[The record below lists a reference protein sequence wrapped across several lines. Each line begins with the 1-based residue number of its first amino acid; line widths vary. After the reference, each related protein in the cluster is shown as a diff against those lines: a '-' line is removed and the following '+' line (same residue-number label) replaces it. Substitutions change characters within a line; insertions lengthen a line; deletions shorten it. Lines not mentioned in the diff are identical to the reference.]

1 MNRTHYY
8 FFVILALF
16 LVSCQPNEKQEQN
29 AENVEQ
35 TVSFLGR
42 SIDLQPYVEGFP
54 YSRFTPSYEANKL
67 FYMKSGETTQL
78 LALDLIGQ
86 PALNQG
92 KSISNIDYSKRNVGA
107 MTYNKVDGKLYW
119 RGDEVN
125 DEIFNIY
132 RLNIETGEIEK
143 LTDVPYI
150 FGWHMNEAKDKIAYV
165 ARLGNKEAR
174 LGELRILDLTTGE
187 EETIIQDTPEMRFTW
202 GSPSW
207 QPEGKGVVLNAV
219 QNADRTYGNLVYVDL
234 EKKTQRTLLKQ
245 DQPRYFPTAYSDWLD
260 ENKLLYFSNE
270 GGFRNGYTFDIG
282 NNQNTQL
289 TNFEVDFGD
298 EQIIEKDGTQYLFG
312 TTSNPIKTTL
322 YLLDLVSGEV
332 KLQQDSEVNL
342 GVLDEKDGKMMVS
355 TTSNKSM
362 FRMDELEV
370 SLQDDGF
377 AFTPIVD
384 VSETLKDQLYQSTVE
399 RISFPTF
406 DIDEKTGEQRMLHAY
421 LYKPKNP
428 LPKEQ
433 QTVMIQSFYGGG
445 NNFSMRYQILA
456 EAGIYVLSPS
466 PRGSSGF
473 GREFFALNDKD
484 LGGNEIIDVFYAAK
498 YISEKL
504 DIDPSRIGVFGGS
517 HGGYAT
523 MRTLTF
529 PGEINGNT
537 AEFDWGFGIS
547 HAGFSDII
555 HFYENCNIPDWVT
568 LEAGDPKTE
577 ADKLRDRS
585 PLYHADKMKGKLL
598 LTHGT
603 NDSRVPIA
611 GSRMMADSLSKYKKD
626 YKLVEFE
633 GQGHGIKGLQNTV
646 TMYKTWF
653 EFLEGVVAPKEAV
666 AMN

>member
-1 MNRTHYY
+1 MNHTYYY
-8 FFVILALF
+8 FFVMLALLF
-16 LVSCQPNEKQEQN
+16 IGCQPTEKTEQN

-54 YSRFTPSYEANKL
+54 YSRFTPSYDADML

-86 PALNQG
+86 PVLEQG
-92 KSISNIDYSKRNVGA
+92 KPISDIDYSKRNVGA
-107 MTYNKVDGKLYW
+107 MTYNKTDGKLYW

-132 RLNIETGEIEK
+132 RLNIENGEIEK

-150 FGWHMNEAKDKIAYV
+150 FGWRMNKAQDKIAYV
-165 ARLGNKEAR
+165 ARLGNKDAR
-174 LGELRILDLTTGE
+174 LGELRILDLKTGE
-187 EETIIQDTPEMRFTW
+187 EEIIIQDMPEMRFTW

-207 QPEGKGVVLNAV
+207 QPGDQGVILNAV
-219 QNADRTYGNLVYVDL
+219 QNADRTYGNLVFVDL
-234 EKKTQRTLLKQ
+234 SKKTQQILLPQ
-245 DQPRYFPTAYSDWLD
+245 DKPRYFPSAYKDWMSD
-260 ENKLLYFSNE
+260 NAFLYFSNE
-270 GGFRNGYTFDIG
+270 DGFRNGYTFDLS
-282 NNQNTQL
+282 NQQSQPL
-289 TNFEVDFGD
+289 TTFEVDFGD
-298 EQIIEKDGTQYLFG
+298 ERVIEKEGKKFLFG

-322 YLLDLVSGEV
+322 YLIDLASGDIRM
-332 KLQQDSEVNL
+332 QQDSEVNL
-342 GVLDEKDGKMMVS
+342 NVLDEKDGKMMVS

-362 FRMDELEV
+362 FRMDEVEV
-370 SLQDDGF
+370 SLDDEGF
-377 AFTPIVD
+377 AFMPLVD
-384 VSETLKDQLYQSTVE
+384 VSESLKDKVYQSDVE
-399 RISFPTF
+399 RITFPTF

-428 LPKEQ
+428 LPKDQ

-473 GREFFALNDKD
+473 GRAFFALNDKD
-484 LGGNEIIDVFYAAK
+484 LGGNEIIDVFYAAQ

-504 DIDPSRIGVFGGS
+504 DIDPSRVGIFGGS

-537 AEFDWGFGIS
+537 AAFDWGFGIS

-611 GSRMMADSLSKYKKD
+611 GSRMMADSLRKYNKD
-626 YKLVEFE
+626 VKLVEFE